1 MVMYFFG
8 IIHINFFK
16 KIISTKLENNK
27 FSCICNDLL
36 YYSWNCNGTN
46 YNSKLSFFLN
56 CHI

>member
-1 MVMYFFG
+1 MYLFG